1 MKEGII
7 KDAYELIIKEIQTII
22 SISYIAAVGI
32 GMLFNYQKFIQF
44 GINIFDY
51 ADVFDFLIS
60 PFSDVKIL
68 SFTIISILIA
78 LLIAYLDVS
87 WKRKFPEAYSR
98 FNLGWDEKSWFTGL
112 RVISTGILIIL
123 YLVIASGIYGKISRE
138 EILNQTLTRIRFSDD
153 EIKSGKMIGKTN
165 DVIFLLSDEKVE
177 AIPIT
182 SLVKEIEI
190 RQ

>member
-22 SISYIAAVGI
+22 SISYILAVGI
-32 GMLFNYQKFIQF
+32 GMLFNYQKYILF

-60 PFSDVKIL
+60 PFSDVKII
-68 SFTIISILIA
+68 SFTIVSIILTSVIVYA
-78 LLIAYLDVS
+78 DIL
-87 WKRKFPEAYSR
+87 WKKKFPNSYSR
-98 FNLGWDEKSWFTGL
+98 FNFAVDKKTWFTTM
-112 RVISTGILIIL
+112 RYVSTAALIVL
-123 YLVIASGIYGKISRE
+123 YLVIASKFYGEVTKE
-138 EILNQTLTRIRFSDD
+138 EILDQSTVRIRFSDD
-153 EIKSGKMIGKTN
+153 EIKKGKMIGKTN
-165 DVIFLLSDEKVE
+165 DVIFLLNGENVV

-190 RQ
+190 PN

>member
-7 KDAYELIIKEIQTII
+7 KDAYELVIKEVQTII

-32 GMLFNYQKFIQF
+32 GMLFNYQKYILF

-68 SFTIISILIA
+68 SFTVISILLA
-78 LLIAYLDVS
+78 LLIAYLDVL
-87 WKRKFPEAYSR
+87 WKKKFPEAYSR
-98 FNLGWDEKSWFTGL
+98 FNLGWDKKSWFTTM
-112 RVISTGILIIL
+112 RIISTAILIVL
-123 YLVIASGIYGKISRE
+123 YLIIASGFYGKISRE
-138 EILNQTLTRIRFSDD
+138 EVMDQPLTRIRYSDD
-153 EIKSGKMIGKTN
+153 EIKSGKMIGKTK
-165 DVIFLLSDEKVE
+165 DVVFLLSGDKVE

>member
-7 KDAYELIIKEIQTII
+7 KDAYELIIKEVQTII

-68 SFTIISILIA
+68 SFTILSILMA

-98 FNLGWDEKSWFTGL
+98 FNLGWDEKSWFTAL
-112 RVISTGILIIL
+112 RIISTGILIIL
-123 YLVIASGIYGKISRE
+123 YLVIASGIYGKISRK
-138 EILNQTLTRIRFSDD
+138 EILNQSLTRIRFSDD

>member
-22 SISYIAAVGI
+22 SISYIFALGI
-32 GMLFNYQKFIQF
+32 GMLFNYRKYAEF

-60 PFSDVKIL
+60 PFSDMKIL
-68 SFTIISILIA
+68 SFTVISILLA
-78 LLIAYLDVS
+78 SLILYLDIL

-98 FNLGWDEKSWFTGL
+98 LNFGWDEKPWFVPMRYVSGAM
-112 RVISTGILIIL
+112 LIVL
-123 YLVIASGIYGKISRE
+123 YLIIASGIYGEISKKE
-138 EILNQTLTRIRFSDD
+138 VLQQAPMEIRFSDD
-153 EIKSGKMIGKTN
+153 EIQRGQMIGKTN
-165 DVIFLLSDEKVE
+165 SVIFLLSNEKVK

-190 RQ
+190 PN

>member
-7 KDAYELIIKEIQTII
+7 KDAYELVIKEVQTII

-32 GMLFNYQKFIQF
+32 GMLFNYQKYILF

-68 SFTIISILIA
+68 SFTVISILLA
-78 LLIAYLDVS
+78 LLIAYLDVL
-87 WKRKFPEAYSR
+87 WKKKFPEAYSR
-98 FNLGWDEKSWFTGL
+98 FNLGWDKKSWFTTM
-112 RVISTGILIIL
+112 RIISTGILIVL
-123 YLVIASGIYGKISRE
+123 YLIIASGIYGKISRE
-138 EILNQTLTRIRFSDD
+138 EVLNQPLTRIRFSDD
-153 EIKSGKMIGKTN
+153 EIKTGKMIGKTN
-165 DVIFLLSDEKVE
+165 DVVFLLSGDKVK